1 MRISVKIIF
10 ILCFAGAYAQQ
21 RYVLPTKSELVQ
33 ASYQIMLGQLGTTES
48 GYNRGIMIDD
58 YNRSIGNPLGASY
71 CQAGQY
77 WCYWTACNKLN
88 IPYLY
93 IPMPRNGLA
102 NSTFDNA
109 KKHGYLTG
117 YTPKLHDFIV
127 WRMPGGY
134 TGHIERITEVLK
146 AGWVVTV
153 GFNTSSGVRGSQ
165 DNGDGC
171 FKRKRNI
178 KAPLGR
184 KSIRGLV
191 GVIK

>member
-1 MRISVKIIF
+1 MMPELVFS
-10 ILCFAGAYAQQ
+10 QQ

-33 ASYQIMLGQLGTTES
+33 ASREIMMSQVGITEKG
-48 GYNRGIMIDD
+48 GYNRGVMIDA

-109 KKHGYLTG
+109 KKYGYQTA
-117 YTPKLHDFIV
+117 YTPKNHDFII

-134 TGHIERITEVLK
+134 TGHIERVISSGK

-153 GFNTSSGVRGSQ
+153 GFNTSSGVKGSQ

-171 FKRKRNI
+171 FVRKRNV

-184 KSIRGLV
+184 KQIRGLV
-191 GVIK
+191 GVLK